1 MNNREIYDGIMACAV
16 CAPDVSTGR
25 ITMRFDAFKITCNND
40 WRSIGAVAA
49 RFKRPRF
56 QHTNGYQAGQTA
68 ARGQQ
73 AKREPISRLVARYP
87 EDREAF
93 ELLG

>member
-1 MNNREIYDGIMACAV
+1 MNNREIYDGVMAYAV
-16 CAPDVSTGR
+16 GAPEETTGR
-25 ITMRFDAFKITCNND
+25 ITMRFDAFRITCNND
-40 WRSIGAVAA
+40 WRSIAAVAA
-49 RFKRPRF
+49 KFKRPRF

-68 ARGQQ
+68 AREQQ

-87 EDREAF
+87 DDREAF